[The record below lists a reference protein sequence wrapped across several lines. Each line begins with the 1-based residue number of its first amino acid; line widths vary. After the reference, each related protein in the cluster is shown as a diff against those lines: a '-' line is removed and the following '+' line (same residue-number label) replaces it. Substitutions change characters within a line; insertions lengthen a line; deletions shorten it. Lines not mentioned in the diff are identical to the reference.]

1 MLAGVN
7 SPSDQF
13 SDSVAGITTL
23 LAAHHDGLTILRAVT
38 DACAATLAADATGVL
53 LADPRGGVEVLAAS
67 DERARIIELFQADVG
82 QGPCL
87 ECIDVNAVIGSAD
100 LGQDTR
106 WREFGAAAVE
116 LGFHAVY
123 AFPLRLVDHAVG
135 GLNLLY
141 TTPTEMS
148 DRQVRAGQALADLAV
163 LGLTQEH
170 DQRRVERLAERTLAT
185 LNDRAHV
192 NQAVGMLVATSGAD
206 PDEARVRLWAYSART
221 GRPLRDIARDLTDGT
236 LLAQAVVAAG
246 D

>member
-1 MLAGVN
+1 VN

-53 LADPRGGVEVLAAS
+53 LTDPRGGVEVLAAS
-67 DERARIIELFQADVG
+67 DERARIIELFQADFG

-87 ECIDVNAVIGSAD
+87 ECIDVNATIGSAD
-100 LGQDTR
+100 LGQDPR
-106 WREFGAAAVE
+106 WREFGATAVE
-116 LGFHAVY
+116 LGFHALY
-123 AFPLRLVDHAVG
+123 AFPLRLIDHAVG

-141 TTPTEMS
+141 TKPTELS
-148 DRQVRAGQALADLAV
+148 DRQLRAAQALADLAV

-206 PDEARVRLWAYSART
+206 PDEARVQLWA
-221 GRPLRDIARDLTDGT
+221 
-236 LLAQAVVAAG
+236 
-246 D
+246 